1 MNRHPHRNLS
11 VEEAVA
17 VVTLAET
24 GLSQRYIGHR
34 LGVNQ
39 STVSRVLKRHR
50 ETQQYSRRPGQGR
63 KRVTTAAQ
71 DRFLM
76 MQTLRERFIT
86 APRPGP
92 DWPQGRLGKCPMGRM
107 PGGPAAGLALKDC
120 IEGRKKLPK
129 KAVKAEEEDH
139 C

>member
-50 ETQQYSRRPGQGR
+50 ETQEYSRRPGQGR
-63 KRVTTAAQ
+63 KRVV
-71 DRFLM
+71 M
-76 MQTLRERFIT
+76 MGGFWDSSM
-86 APRPGP
+86 ACPSASN
-92 DWPQGRLGKCPMGRM
+92 GKVTSRSRRSRSSMTRS
-107 PGGPAAGLALKDC
+107 
-120 IEGRKKLPK
+120 
-129 KAVKAEEEDH
+129 
-139 C
+139 